1 VFGTPERYRLMEWL
15 NFIATELHK
24 GFAPLWKP
32 DTPEAYRPVAIAGL
46 AKRFDY
52 LQPILA
58 RQPYLTG
65 EAFTIADAY
74 LYTIVNWSGHL
85 KVDLAKWP
93 ALVQFQARVA
103 ARPRV
108 QDALRAEHL
117 LKAAA

>member
-1 VFGTPERYRLMEWL
+1 MEWL

-74 LYTIVNWSGHL
+74 LYTIVNWSSHL

-93 ALVQFQARVA
+93 ALVQLQARVA